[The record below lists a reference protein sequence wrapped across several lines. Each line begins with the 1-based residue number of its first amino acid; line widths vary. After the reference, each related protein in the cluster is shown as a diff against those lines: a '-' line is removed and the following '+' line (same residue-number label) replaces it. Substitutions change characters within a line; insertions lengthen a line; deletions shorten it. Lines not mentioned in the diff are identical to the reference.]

1 MIIDRLLG
9 RRTVEITCEVDIEQ
23 SPDSLHAY
31 AIPQGIEI
39 NPGDT
44 VYLHGVPTRIGYNE
58 RRTMTCRATVVRAGW
73 FDRWKTEL
81 TAIFELTELYHVGFE
96 PKEAVH
102 V

>member
-44 VYLHGVPTRIGYNE
+44 IYLHDVPTRIGYNE
-58 RRTMTCRATVVRAGW
+58 RRVMTCRATVVRAGW
-73 FDRWKTEL
+73 FDRWKTEMM
-81 TAIFELTELYHVGFE
+81 AIFQLTELYHVGFE
-96 PKEAVH
+96 PKEAAH